1 MGWHVSIG
9 GKVTGP
15 VSDEQV
21 REIAS
26 KGLSGVFICAEGSK
40 VWMPLERSPFALP
53 AAAPV
58 AVVKPTGADVMGQAL
73 LLLPVAVGF
82 VYRFAVAPYTP
93 VPLLWL
99 TVIATSFLVAVDAAL
114 CGMGSEK
121 DNAGKV
127 GSGALVWWFA
137 TLLLWIAA
145 YPFYLY
151 ERGKYGRL
159 GRGWWG
165 LASALA
171 MLGLMFV

>member
-21 REIAS
+21 REVAS
-26 KGLSGVFICAEGSK
+26 KGLSDVFICAEGSK
-40 VWMPLERSPFALP
+40 VWMPLERSPFAPP

-58 AVVKPTGADVMGQAL
+58 AVVKPTGVDVMGQVL

-99 TVIATSFLVAVDAAL
+99 TVIATSFLVAIDAAL
-114 CGMGSEK
+114 CGMGSER

-137 TLLLWIAA
+137 TLLLWLAA